1 MKKSINKFKHKSWLV
16 WFGLF
21 VLLVFLIL
29 NRQIILLLIDQDVD
43 AIQDFLDNNLLY
55 AYLFMLVI
63 MIIQNSFTVFPL
75 VLVITINISLF
86 GFANGFLWSWLSSIL
101 AAFLVFIGVRYLFQ
115 ESLIDKFK
123 PELLKKI
130 DANGFAYVF
139 QARIFPLVPTSLVNI
154 LAGLSTVRFWPFFF
168 ATAIGNFIYFFILS
182 LIPAGLLSDQFN
194 ETAIWIILIGA
205 ILLYYLFKLVRKRRK
220 QTN

>member
-29 NRQIILLLIDQDVD
+29 NRQIILLLVDQDVE

-86 GFANGFLWSWLSSIL
+86 GFANGFLWSWISSII
-101 AAFLVFIGVRYLFQ
+101 AAFLVFYGVRYLFQ
-115 ESLIDKFK
+115 ENLIDKFK
-123 PELLKKI
+123 PELLKRVG
-130 DANGFAYVF
+130 ANGFAYVF
-139 QARIFPLVPTSLVNI
+139 QARVFPLVPTSLVNI

-168 ATAIGNFIYFFILS
+168 ATAIGNFIYFSILS

-194 ETAIWIILIGA
+194 ETVIWIILISA

-220 QTN
+220 QAN